1 MRVPNLYL
9 GRNQKSLNKT
19 QKIIRTISR
28 QKPYINKQYKQEAKL
43 EREIQEYNLKQQ
55 KFENDA
61 IEKLNNLIE
70 EHKVDEIQYYA
81 LLLYGIKLDKET
93 ILEKLKA
100 RKAK

>member
-1 MRVPNLYL
+1 MRIPNLYL

-19 QKIIRTISR
+19 KKVIRTISR
-28 QKPYINKQYKQEAKL
+28 QKPYINRQYKQEAEL

-70 EHKVDEIQYYA
+70 EHKVNEIQYYT